1 VRDDRIFPITRIIAA
16 LVVPFLVLA
25 WVILYFFPDM
35 SGERF
40 AWRIQPAMTAV
51 YMGAGYIGGAWLFI
65 QVILGRRW
73 HAVAPGFLPVTT
85 FTVAMLLATVLH
97 WTRFD
102 LHHLPF
108 RLWLALYVVT
118 PFLVPWMWWRN
129 RVADPGVP
137 EPGDRIVPP
146 AARRA
151 LRGLGWLL
159 AAFAAVGF
167 LRPDLLAAIWVWRLT
182 PLTARVLSGWF
193 ALLAA
198 GGIVISRESRWSA
211 WRVGLTS
218 IGLWHAL
225 VLIGAVAHAGDFT
238 AGPANWYTASVA
250 LVLLGMAAL
259 AIRMARPIPV

>member
-73 HAVAPGFLPVTT
+73 
-85 FTVAMLLATVLH
+85 
-97 WTRFD
+97 
-102 LHHLPF
+102 
-108 RLWLALYVVT
+108 
-118 PFLVPWMWWRN
+118 
-129 RVADPGVP
+129 
-137 EPGDRIVPP
+137 
-146 AARRA
+146 
-151 LRGLGWLL
+151 L

-198 GGIVISRESRWSA
+198 GGIVIGRESRWSA

-218 IGLWHAL
+218 IGLWHVL
-225 VLIGAVAHAGDFT
+225 VLVGAVVHRGDFT
-238 AGPANWYTASVA
+238 GGLINWYTASVA

>member
-1 VRDDRIFPITRIIAA
+1 
-16 LVVPFLVLA
+16 
-25 WVILYFFPDM
+25 
-35 SGERF
+35 
-40 AWRIQPAMTAV
+40 
-51 YMGAGYIGGAWLFI
+51 
-65 QVILGRRW
+65 
-73 HAVAPGFLPVTT
+73 
-85 FTVAMLLATVLH
+85 
-97 WTRFD
+97 
-102 LHHLPF
+102 
-108 RLWLALYVVT
+108 VT

-129 RVADPGVP
+129 RVTDLGVP

-193 ALLAA
+193 ALLAT
-198 GGIVISRESRWSA
+198 GGIVIGRESRWSA
-211 WRVGLTS
+211 WRVGMTS
-218 IGLWHAL
+218 IGLWHVL
-225 VLIGAVAHAGDFT
+225 VLVGAAVHRGDFT
-238 AGPANWYTASVA
+238 GGLINWYTASVA